1 MTVAARISLA
11 SVIQESSSGA
21 FPSLTTYP
29 ANYEEIVAGENVL
42 VFAASGVVGEDP
54 ITLDVPSKM
63 AAVTH
68 VVIQNEATVDEEG
81 TAEVA
86 VAGGPLPVTV
96 PRGQVAFATNSVSG
110 WDAEALVVT
119 GTAGT
124 PFKVICLGR

>member
-1 MTVAARISLA
+1 M
-11 SVIQESSSGA
+11 
-21 FPSLTTYP
+21 TTYP

-63 AAVTH
+63 TTVTH
-68 VVIQNEATVDEEG
+68 VIIQNEATVDEEG
-81 TAEVA
+81 TADVA
-86 VAGGPLPVTV
+86 VSGGPLPVTV